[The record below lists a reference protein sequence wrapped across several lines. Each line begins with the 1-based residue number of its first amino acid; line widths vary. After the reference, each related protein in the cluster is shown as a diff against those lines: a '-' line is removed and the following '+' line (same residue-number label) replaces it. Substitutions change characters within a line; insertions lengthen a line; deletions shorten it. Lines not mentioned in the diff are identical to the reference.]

1 MSTPIGHSAATIW
14 RNLQLGSLLGHDGSN
29 RGTAPRFDDGGFVRR
44 FNNLGHLRLR
54 RGGSQRRAAGGS
66 FPVGFYFR
74 ASIRLAEALSR
85 DLATMAIAFVVQ
97 TTTDVHEM
105 HTFMNGM
112 CVRRLGYSRD
122 EGGWT
127 DVDGEPQS
135 WERAYFFDEGSTA
148 DGDSWPDMLSDEL
161 TDDDTKRYEA
171 AKRAGDA
178 ISVLSLLH
186 PSSTAPM
193 LRVCDSLGIK
203 GDQPAGRWKKRS
215 FWARLFGRG

>member
-1 MSTPIGHSAATIW
+1 MSTWVGTIVATTGTSAFWSVAAKHGV
-14 RNLQLGSLLGHDGSN
+14 RQVVEGV
-29 RGTAPRFDDGGFVRR
+29 PPFV
-44 FNNLGHLRLR
+44 LIECL
-54 RGGSQRRAAGGS
+54 
-66 FPVGFYFR
+66 VGFDFR
-74 ASIRLAEALSR
+74 VSIRLAEALSR